1 MMYQRTIVAGASEDR
16 LSRLIAER
24 LAPGADKKRIDER
37 IWDLFGEEW
46 AIVFTDL
53 SGFSRNVETFGIIH
67 FLQTI
72 FESERLL
79 IPIVDDYDGILLKIE
94 GDSMMIIFR
103 NPGKALKAVAGMQ
116 AACHRYNIDR
126 TEEER
131 ILLCAGI
138 GYGRVLRIGDS
149 DVFGKEVNAASKLGE
164 DTAKAGE
171 ILVTASVVEAV
182 SADKDFHF
190 TGMDGSSSVTGKF
203 YRFNYQEQTAAP
215 PLDGRSQIARSG

>member
-1 MMYQRTIVAGASEDR
+1 MMYQRSIVAGASEDR

-24 LAPGADKKRIDER
+24 LSPGADKERIDKR

-53 SGFSRNVETFGIIH
+53 SGFSRNVEAFGIIH

-72 FESERLL
+72 YESERLFV
-79 IPIVDDYDGILLKIE
+79 PIADEFDGILLKIE
-94 GDSMMIIFR
+94 GDSMMILFR

-116 AACHRYNIDR
+116 AACSTYNIDR
-126 TEEER
+126 LEEER
-131 ILLCAGI
+131 VLLCVGV

-171 ILVTASVVEAV
+171 ILVTKGVVEAV
-182 SADKDFHF
+182 SAEEDFHF
-190 TGMDGSSSVTGKF
+190 TELEDGSVVIGKS
-203 YRFNYQEQTAAP
+203 YRFDYKVNGAILP
-215 PLDGRSQIARSG
+215 

>member
-1 MMYQRTIVAGASEDR
+1 MHVHLWCFRQEVLMKYQRSIVAGASEDR

-24 LAPGADKKRIDER
+24 LAPGADKERIDRR

-72 FESERLL
+72 YESERLFV
-79 IPIVDDYDGILLKIE
+79 PIVDEFDGILLKIE

-103 NPGKALKAVAGMQ
+103 NPAKALKAVAGMQ
-116 AACHRYNIDR
+116 AACADYNLDKA
-126 TEEER
+126 EEER
-131 ILLCAGI
+131 VLLCAGV

-171 ILVTASVVEAV
+171 ILVTEGVVQAV
-182 SADKDFHF
+182 SKETGLSF
-190 TGMDGSSSVTGKF
+190 TELRDTSAVIGKA
-203 YRFNYQEQTAAP
+203 YRFKYQ
-215 PLDGRSQIARSG
+215 

>member
-24 LAPGADKKRIDER
+24 LAPGADKERIDER

-53 SGFSRNVETFGIIH
+53 SGFSRNVESFGIIH

-72 FESERLL
+72 YESERILV
-79 IPIVDDYDGILLKIE
+79 PIVDSFDGILLKIE

-116 AACHRYNIDR
+116 AACFNYNIDR
-126 TEEER
+126 ADEER
-131 ILLCAGI
+131 VLLCAGI

-182 SADKDFHF
+182 STEKDFHF
-190 TGMDGSSSVTGKF
+190 TELDGTSVVAGKS
-203 YRFNYQEQTAAP
+203 YRFNYQ
-215 PLDGRSQIARSG
+215 G

>member
-1 MMYQRTIVAGASEDR
+1 MKYQRSIVAGASEDR

-24 LAPGADKKRIDER
+24 LAPGADKERIDRR

-53 SGFSRNVETFGIIH
+53 SGFSRNVEAFGIIH

-72 FESERLL
+72 YESERLFV
-79 IPIVDDYDGILLKIE
+79 PIVDEFDGILLKIE
-94 GDSMMIIFR
+94 GDSMMILFR
-103 NPGKALKAVAGMQ
+103 NPGKALKAVASMQ
-116 AACHRYNIDR
+116 SACVNYNLDKA
-126 TEEER
+126 EEER
-131 ILLCAGI
+131 VLLCAGI

-171 ILVTASVVEAV
+171 ILVTESVVQAV
-182 SADKDFHF
+182 SAETGLSF
-190 TGMDGSSSVTGKF
+190 TELGDTSAVIGKA
-203 YRFNYQEQTAAP
+203 YRFKYQ
-215 PLDGRSQIARSG
+215 